1 MHSLMSFLQG
11 YQQPAGDSPK
21 RGTAPAKETKKAKK
35 PVEQNSAMGTVKQA
49 DLQGKTLNPYQKPKP
64 PSKNASDIVK
74 KMAPGK

>member
-1 MHSLMSFLQG
+1 MHSLTSFLQG

-21 RGTAPAKETKKAKK
+21 RGTSPAKETKKTKK
-35 PVEQNSAMGTVKQA
+35 PAEQNLTMGSVKQV

-74 KMAPGK
+74 RMAPGK